1 MYLPSFYRTVIHSS
15 TKLRNSNLVWC
26 VICKNFSAHCNNK
39 ITSLKSGL
47 NFPAKRMEVD
57 DKYLEKARE
66 KLLRIYSAG
75 VSSVLP
81 EELVKQRLKLV
92 DGNLVLDNG
101 EVYPLTENVYIVG
114 FGKAVAG
121 MAYALEQMLGEKLK
135 KCILSLPKRTATN
148 FETNPELEG
157 NFYVL
162 SALFLKIENHISCM

>member
-1 MYLPSFYRTVIHSS
+1 
-15 TKLRNSNLVWC
+15 
-26 VICKNFSAHCNNK
+26 
-39 ITSLKSGL
+39 
-47 NFPAKRMEVD
+47 MEVD

-162 SALFLKIENHISCM
+162 SALFLKIENHISCMWWFSLQWIMFTFFVFEKITLKKKMNPKSRYFAIFLINIAYDADTFI